1 MSHSRP
7 SERTVVLPSHYWT
20 GPLAALFA
28 LAVVILICRWAFAPP
43 KRRPQLPA
51 RPDDYGLL
59 VPVAHARSVDDA
71 DLITA
76 ALSAGGVRSTVAP
89 GEGAGWRVLVFSAD
103 AQRAEQLV
111 RR

>member
-1 MSHSRP
+1 M
-7 SERTVVLPSHYWT
+7 VLPSHYWT

-28 LAVVILICRWAFAPP
+28 LALVLLICRWVFAPP
-43 KRRPQLPA
+43 KTSRTAAQPAPTRPT
-51 RPDDYGLL
+51 DYGLL

-71 DLITA
+71 DLLVA

-89 GEGAGWRVLVFSAD
+89 VEGGGWRVLVFSSD
-103 AQRAEQLV
+103 AARAERLV

>member
-1 MSHSRP
+1 M
-7 SERTVVLPSHYWT
+7 VLPSHYWT

-28 LAVVILICRWAFAPP
+28 LALVLLICRWVFAPP
-43 KRRPQLPA
+43 KRPRTAVSPAPTRPTG
-51 RPDDYGLL
+51 RPTDYGLL

-71 DLITA
+71 DLLVA

-89 GEGAGWRVLVFSAD
+89 GDGGGWRVLVFSGD
-103 AQRAEQLV
+103 AACAERLV

>member
-1 MSHSRP
+1 M
-7 SERTVVLPSHYWT
+7 VLPSHYWT

-28 LAVVILICRWAFAPP
+28 LAVVVLICRWVFAPP
-43 KRRPQLPA
+43 RRVVRPEVPGRPA
-51 RPDDYGLL
+51 DYGLL

-71 DLITA
+71 DLLVA

-89 GEGAGWRVLVFSAD
+89 GDGGGWRVLVFSSD
-103 AQRAEQLV
+103 AERAERLV